1 MNKTLWIYWEQGF
14 ENAPEIVTKCV
25 RSWQY
30 HNRDF
35 KIVLL
40 DKRNLENYIDVERPM
55 QAIQAWSDIVR
66 INLLKEYG
74 GFWVDATVAC
84 NMSIEDWIPKYAK
97 EGFFGFYK
105 PNPSVEIASWFL
117 YGEKGNRIIETWK
130 EAVDDYWKNPDFKGY
145 LWFHMLF
152 HKRVLKDP
160 LCKDMWI
167 KVKKWNANHEP
178 FPEGPQNPHYFTPY
192 QLDRWKRCN
201 EELTA
206 PCYKL
211 AHGISKHIMNEP
223 NIMRIFNE
231 SK

>member
-74 GFWVDATVAC
+74 VCVIFDHDLITFGQGLADVDTVVCCA
-84 NMSIEDWIPKYAK
+84 E
-97 EGFFGFYK
+97 
-105 PNPSVEIASWFL
+105 SVICS
-117 YGEKGNRIIETWK
+117 
-130 EAVDDYWKNPDFKGY
+130 
-145 LWFHMLF
+145 
-152 HKRVLKDP
+152 
-160 LCKDMWI
+160 
-167 KVKKWNANHEP
+167 
-178 FPEGPQNPHYFTPY
+178 
-192 QLDRWKRCN
+192 
-201 EELTA
+201 
-206 PCYKL
+206 
-211 AHGISKHIMNEP
+211 
-223 NIMRIFNE
+223 
-231 SK
+231 